1 MIPFVT
7 RYKPRKNMMLRK
19 ILREVFVSLVLGA
32 VPCFIVYV
40 LSGVS
45 GVEAYLK
52 SIDVSDSTVYYFVLL
67 SVFHLIVSIVGRWVP
82 RHFDSVRVSLRF
94 TYEVANEVGTSLLCL
109 YRIITGSAIGCSL
122 IALASYPEL
131 GGFKYTLV
139 FALTALPFLWVCVLI
154 SGTYNHAKGQQ
165 LA

>member
-1 MIPFVT
+1 
-7 RYKPRKNMMLRK
+7 MMLRK

-32 VPCFIVYV
+32 VPCFIVYA

-131 GGFKYTLV
+131 GGFKYSLV